1 MDLGSILPTILENL
15 SKLLPVRMIDD
26 NQQGI
31 RRTWGKSYGPYEA
44 GPRFFIPLVQSIEI
58 YGTTDGPIDFGSQ
71 PLSLA
76 KNGTITVKSGLIYRI
91 ENAFLYAKELGDED
105 GAAAVC
111 TVGRGIVAEKLC
123 VIENLEEI
131 RRKKSEL
138 ETVITLAINEKIQK
152 WGLTARD
159 YSISELAATQHYS
172 ITGEQR
178 LPVFN
183 TTLSS

>member
-1 MDLGSILPTILENL
+1 MDFGSILPTILENL

-31 RRTWGKSYGPYEA
+31 RRTWGKSCGPYEA
-44 GPRFFIPLVQSIEI
+44 GPLFFIPLVQSIES
-58 YGTTDGPIDFGSQ
+58 YGITDGPIDFGSQ

-91 ENAFLYAKELGDED
+91 HNAFLYAKELGDED
-105 GAAAVC
+105 SAAAVC

-123 VIENLEEI
+123 VIDTLEEI
-131 RRKKSEL
+131 RTKKSKL
-138 ETVITLAINEKIQK
+138 EEEIARAINKRIET
-152 WGLTARD
+152 WGLTARE
-159 YSISELAATQHYS
+159 YYISELALTQHYS

-178 LPVFN
+178 LPLS
-183 TTLSS
+183 TTLSN